1 MAKKAEKRTTKKS
14 MSKSTPK
21 TKVKKTVTRKAARKT
36 SEPAAVNIP
45 VSSFYRYI
53 SGCIETLYGTD
64 DPADLRAKAAVGKE
78 LADKAYME
86 AVVNDLKATELKHAP
101 AADKMRIVNASLA
114 QACSTLRK
122 IEASKKEG
130 RTPEN
135 MLRMLAKFSEG
146 IEGLEHLT
154 KLCASS
160 SSKASYKDT
169 LAQEKKLKAE
179 IDTYKRLAAEK
190 GEEAAAE
197 ELVAKA
203 SADMKERAAKSL
215 EDIKTAKQKIKAL
228 EGAAQL
234 LERIEAE
241 LNRG

>member
-1 MAKKAEKRTTKKS
+1 MTKKAEKRTTKKT

-21 TKVKKTVTRKAARKT
+21 TKVKKTVTRKAARKP
-36 SEPAAVNIP
+36 SEPATVNIP
-45 VSSFYRYI
+45 VSRFYRYI
-53 SGCIETLYGTD
+53 SECIKTLYGTN
-64 DPADLRAKAAVGKE
+64 DPAELRAEAAVGKE
-78 LADKAYME
+78 LAEKAYKE
-86 AVVNDLKATELKHAP
+86 AVANDLKATELKHMP
-101 AADKMRIVNASLA
+101 AADKMRIVNASLT
-114 QACSTLRK
+114 QAYSTLHK

-160 SSKASYKDT
+160 SKASHKDI
-169 LAQEKKLKAE
+169 LAQEQKLKAE
-179 IDTYKRLAAEK
+179 IEEYKRLASAK
-190 GEEAAAE
+190 GEEAAAD

-203 SADMKERAAKSL
+203 SADMKEKAAKGL

-234 LERIEAE
+234 LERLAAEAGE
-241 LNRG
+241 A

>member
-1 MAKKAEKRTTKKS
+1 MTKKAEKKMAKKS

-21 TKVKKTVTRKAARKT
+21 TKVKKPGARKAARKSSKSAT
-36 SEPAAVNIP
+36 VNIP
-45 VSSFYRYI
+45 VGDFYKYI

-64 DPADLRAKAAVGKE
+64 DPAELKVKAAVGKE
-78 LADKAYME
+78 LAENAYKE
-86 AVVNDLKATELKHAP
+86 AVANDLKATELKHMP
-101 AADKMRIVNASLA
+101 AADKMRIVSASLA
-114 QACSTLRK
+114 QAYSTLRK
-122 IEASKKEG
+122 IEANKKSG

-146 IEGLEHLT
+146 IEGLGHLT

-160 SSKASYKDT
+160 SKSSYKDT
-169 LAQEKKLKAE
+169 LAKEKKLNAE
-179 IDTYKRLAAEK
+179 IEAYKRLAAEK
-190 GEEAAAE
+190 GEEAAAD
-197 ELVAKA
+197 ELIAKA

-234 LERIEAE
+234 LERLAAE
-241 LNRG
+241 TGKA

>member
-1 MAKKAEKRTTKKS
+1 MAKKAEKRTTKKN

-21 TKVKKTVTRKAARKT
+21 TKVKKPGARKAARK
-36 SEPAAVNIP
+36 SSKSDAVNIP
-45 VSSFYRYI
+45 VSAFYKYI

-64 DPADLRAKAAVGKE
+64 DPAELRMKAAIGKE
-78 LADKAYME
+78 LAEKAYKE
-86 AVVNDLKATELKHAP
+86 AVENDLKATELKHVS

-114 QACSTLRK
+114 QAQSTLHK

-160 SSKASYKDT
+160 SKSSYKDT

-203 SADMKERAAKSL
+203 SADMKENAAKSL
-215 EDIKTAKQKIKAL
+215 EDIKTAKQKIKSL

-234 LERIEAE
+234 LERLAAEAGE
-241 LNRG
+241 A

>member
-1 MAKKAEKRTTKKS
+1 MVKKVEKRTTKKS

-21 TKVKKTVTRKAARKT
+21 TKVKKTVTRKAARKP

-64 DPADLRAKAAVGKE
+64 DPAELRAKAAVGKE
-78 LADKAYME
+78 LAEKAYKE
-86 AVVNDLKATELKHAP
+86 AVANDLKATELKHMP

-114 QACSTLRK
+114 QAHSTLHK

-160 SSKASYKDT
+160 SKASHKDI
-169 LAQEKKLKAE
+169 LAQEQKLKAE
-179 IDTYKRLAAEK
+179 IDEYKCLASEK
-190 GEEAAAE
+190 GEEAAAD

-203 SADMKERAAKSL
+203 SADMKEKAAKGL

-234 LERIEAE
+234 LERLATEAGE
-241 LNRG
+241 A

>member
-1 MAKKAEKRTTKKS
+1 MTKAEKRTTKKI

-21 TKVKKTVTRKAARKT
+21 TKVKKTVTRKAARK
-36 SEPAAVNIP
+36 SSKSAAVNIP
-45 VSSFYRYI
+45 VSAFYKYI
-53 SGCIETLYGTD
+53 SGCIETMYGTK
-64 DPADLRAKAAVGKE
+64 DPAELRAQAAVGKE
-78 LADKAYME
+78 LAEKAYKE
-86 AVVNDLKATELKHAP
+86 AVANDLKAKELKHMP

-114 QACSTLRK
+114 QAQATLRK
-122 IEASKKEG
+122 VETSKKSG

-160 SSKASYKDT
+160 SKESRRDM
-169 LAQEKKLKAE
+169 LAQERKLKAE
-179 IDTYKRLAAEK
+179 IDAYKRLVAEK
-190 GEEAAAE
+190 GEEAAAD

-203 SADMKERAAKSL
+203 SEAMKERAAKDL
-215 EDIKTAKQKIKAL
+215 EDIKTAEQKIKAL

-234 LERIEAE
+234 LERLAAE
-241 LNRG
+241 TGKA

>member
-21 TKVKKTVTRKAARKT
+21 TKARKTVTRKAARKT

-45 VSSFYRYI
+45 VSSFYKYI
-53 SGCIETLYGTD
+53 SACIETLYGTN
-64 DPADLRAKAAVGKE
+64 DPAELRAKAAVGKE
-78 LADKAYME
+78 IAENAYKE
-86 AVVNDLKATELKHAP
+86 AVANDLKATELKHMP

-114 QACSTLRK
+114 QAHSTLRK

-160 SSKASYKDT
+160 SKSAYKDT
-169 LAQEKKLKAE
+169 LAQEQKLNAE
-179 IDTYKRLAAEK
+179 IEAYKRLAAEK
-190 GEEAAAE
+190 GEEAAAD

-234 LERIEAE
+234 LERLAAAAGEA
-241 LNRG
+241 

>member
-1 MAKKAEKRTTKKS
+1 MAKKAEKRTTKKT

-21 TKVKKTVTRKAARKT
+21 TKVKKTVTRKAARK
-36 SEPAAVNIP
+36 SSKSAAVNIP
-45 VSSFYRYI
+45 VSAFYKYI

-64 DPADLRAKAAVGKE
+64 DPAELRAQADVGKE
-78 LADKAYME
+78 LAEKAYKE
-86 AVVNDLKATELKHAP
+86 AVANDLKATELKHMP

-114 QACSTLRK
+114 QAQATLRK
-122 IEASKKEG
+122 VEESKKSG

-160 SSKASYKDT
+160 SKASYKDIR
-169 LAQEKKLKAE
+169 AQEKKLTAE
-179 IDTYKRLAAEK
+179 IDAYKQLAAEK
-190 GEEAAAE
+190 GEEAAAD

-203 SADMKERAAKSL
+203 SADMKEKAAKDL
-215 EDIKTAKQKIKAL
+215 EDIKAAEQKIKAL

-234 LERIEAE
+234 LERLAAEA
-241 LNRG
+241 GKA

>member
-1 MAKKAEKRTTKKS
+1 MTKKAEKRMTKKIT
-14 MSKSTPK
+14 SKSTPK
-21 TKVKKTVTRKAARKT
+21 TKVKKTVARKT
-36 SEPAAVNIP
+36 ARKESESAAVNIP
-45 VSSFYRYI
+45 VGDFYKYI
-53 SGCIETLYGTD
+53 SSCIETLYGTD
-64 DPADLRAKAAVGKE
+64 DPAELRAKAAVGKE
-78 LADKAYME
+78 LAEKAYKE
-86 AVVNDLKATELKHAP
+86 AVANDLKATELKHVS
-101 AADKMRIVNASLA
+101 AADKMRIVNASLS

-122 IEASKKEG
+122 IETNKKSG

-160 SSKASYKDT
+160 SKSAYKDT
-169 LAQEKKLKAE
+169 LAKEQKLNAE
-179 IDTYKRLAAEK
+179 IETYKRLAAEK
-190 GEEAAAE
+190 GEEAAAD
-197 ELVAKA
+197 ELIARA

-234 LERIEAE
+234 LERLAAE
-241 LNRG
+241 TGKA

>member
-1 MAKKAEKRTTKKS
+1 MTKKVEKRMPKKS
-14 MSKSTPK
+14 TSKSTPK
-21 TKVKKTVTRKAARKT
+21 TKVKKTVTRKAARKP
-36 SEPAAVNIP
+36 SEPVAVNIP
-45 VSSFYRYI
+45 VSRFYRYI
-53 SGCIETLYGTD
+53 SECIKTLYGTN
-64 DPADLRAKAAVGKE
+64 DPAELRAEAAVGKE
-78 LADKAYME
+78 LAEKAYKE
-86 AVVNDLKATELKHAP
+86 AVANDLKATELKHMP

-114 QACSTLRK
+114 QAHSTLRK

-160 SSKASYKDT
+160 SKASYKDT
-169 LAQEKKLKAE
+169 LAQEEKLSAE

-190 GEEAAAE
+190 GEEAAAD

-203 SADMKERAAKSL
+203 SADMKEKAAKGL

-234 LERIEAE
+234 LERLAAEAGE
-241 LNRG
+241 A

>member
-1 MAKKAEKRTTKKS
+1 MTKKAEKRTTKKS

-21 TKVKKTVTRKAARKT
+21 TKVKKPVARKAARKP
-36 SEPAAVNIP
+36 SEPAAITIP
-45 VSSFYRYI
+45 VSRFYGYI
-53 SGCIETLYGTD
+53 SACIETLYGTK
-64 DPADLRAKAAVGKE
+64 DPAELRAQAAVGKE
-78 LADKAYME
+78 LAEKAYKE
-86 AVVNDLKATELKHAP
+86 AVANDLKAKELKYMS

-114 QACSTLRK
+114 QAHSTLRK
-122 IEASKKEG
+122 IETNKKSD

-160 SSKASYKDT
+160 SKSAYKDT
-169 LAQEKKLKAE
+169 LAQEQKLNAE
-179 IDTYKRLAAEK
+179 IEAYKRLAAEK
-190 GEEAAAE
+190 GEEAAAD

-203 SADMKERAAKSL
+203 SEDMKERAAKDL
-215 EDIKTAKQKIKAL
+215 EDIKTAEQKIKAL

-234 LERIEAE
+234 LERLAAE
-241 LNRG
+241 TGKA

>member
-1 MAKKAEKRTTKKS
+1 MTKKAEKKMAKKI

-21 TKVKKTVTRKAARKT
+21 TKVKKPGARKAARKSSKSAT
-36 SEPAAVNIP
+36 VNIP
-45 VSSFYRYI
+45 VGDFYKYI

-64 DPADLRAKAAVGKE
+64 DPAELKVKAAVGKE
-78 LADKAYME
+78 LAENAYKE
-86 AVVNDLKATELKHAP
+86 AVANDLKAKELKHMP
-101 AADKMRIVNASLA
+101 AADKMRIVSASLA
-114 QACSTLRK
+114 QAYSTLRK
-122 IEASKKEG
+122 IEANKKSG

-146 IEGLEHLT
+146 IEGLGHLT

-160 SSKASYKDT
+160 SKSSYKDT
-169 LAQEKKLKAE
+169 LAKEKKLNAE
-179 IDTYKRLAAEK
+179 IEAYKRLAAEK
-190 GEEAAAE
+190 GEEAAAD
-197 ELVAKA
+197 ELIAKA

-234 LERIEAE
+234 LERLAAE
-241 LNRG
+241 TGKA

>member
-1 MAKKAEKRTTKKS
+1 MAKKVEKRTTKKT

-21 TKVKKTVTRKAARKT
+21 TKVKKTVTRKAARK
-36 SEPAAVNIP
+36 SSKSAAVNIP
-45 VSSFYRYI
+45 VSRFYRYI
-53 SGCIETLYGTD
+53 SECIKTLYGTN
-64 DPADLRAKAAVGKE
+64 DPAELRAEAAVGKE
-78 LADKAYME
+78 LAEKAYKE
-86 AVVNDLKATELKHAP
+86 AVANDLKATELKHVS

-122 IEASKKEG
+122 IEANKKSG

-135 MLRMLAKFSEG
+135 MLRMLSKFSED

-160 SSKASYKDT
+160 SKSAYKDT
-169 LAQEKKLKAE
+169 LAQEQKLNAE
-179 IDTYKRLAAEK
+179 IEAYKRLAAEK
-190 GEEAAAE
+190 GEEAAAD
-197 ELVAKA
+197 ELIARA
-203 SADMKERAAKSL
+203 SADMKERAAKGL

-234 LERIEAE
+234 LERLAAEA
-241 LNRG
+241 GKA

>member
-1 MAKKAEKRTTKKS
+1 MTKKAEKRTTKKS

-21 TKVKKTVTRKAARKT
+21 TKIKKTVTRKTARKA
-36 SEPAAVNIP
+36 SEAAAVNIP
-45 VSSFYRYI
+45 VGDFYKYI

-64 DPADLRAKAAVGKE
+64 DPAELRVKAAVGKE
-78 LADKAYME
+78 LAENAYKE
-86 AVVNDLKATELKHAP
+86 AVENGLKATELKHVS

-114 QACSTLRK
+114 QAYSTLRK
-122 IEASKKEG
+122 IEENKKSG

-135 MLRMLAKFSEG
+135 MLRMLTKYSEG

-160 SSKASYKDT
+160 SKSAYKDT
-169 LAQEKKLKAE
+169 LAKEQKLNAE
-179 IDTYKRLAAEK
+179 IETYKRLAAEK
-190 GEEAAAE
+190 GEEAAAD
-197 ELVAKA
+197 ELIARA

-234 LERIEAE
+234 LERLAAE
-241 LNRG
+241 TGKA

>member
-1 MAKKAEKRTTKKS
+1 MTKKAEKRTTKKS

-21 TKVKKTVTRKAARKT
+21 TKVKKTGTRKAARKA
-36 SEPAAVNIP
+36 SETAAVNIP
-45 VSSFYRYI
+45 VSRFYGYI
-53 SGCIETLYGTD
+53 SECIETLYGTD
-64 DPADLRAKAAVGKE
+64 DPAELRAKAAVGKE
-78 LADKAYME
+78 LAENAYKE
-86 AVVNDLKATELKHAP
+86 AVANDLKATELKHVS

-114 QACSTLRK
+114 QAYSTLRK
-122 IEASKKEG
+122 IETNKKSG

-135 MLRMLAKFSEG
+135 MLLMLTKYSEG

-160 SSKASYKDT
+160 SKSAYKDT
-169 LAQEKKLKAE
+169 IAKEQKLNAE
-179 IDTYKRLAAEK
+179 IETYKRLAAEK
-190 GEEAAAE
+190 GEEAAAD
-197 ELVAKA
+197 ELIARA

-234 LERIEAE
+234 LERLAAE
-241 LNRG
+241 TGKD

>member
-1 MAKKAEKRTTKKS
+1 MTKAEKRTTKKI

-21 TKVKKTVTRKAARKT
+21 TKVKKTVTRKAARK
-36 SEPAAVNIP
+36 SSKSAAVNIP
-45 VSSFYRYI
+45 VSAFYKYI

-64 DPADLRAKAAVGKE
+64 DPAELRAQAAVGKG
-78 LADKAYME
+78 LAERAYKE
-86 AVVNDLKATELKHAP
+86 AVANDLKAKELKHMP
-101 AADKMRIVNASLA
+101 AADKMRIVNASMA

-122 IEASKKEG
+122 IEANKKSG

-146 IEGLEHLT
+146 IEGLGHLT

-160 SSKASYKDT
+160 KSAYKDT
-169 LAQEKKLKAE
+169 LAQEQKLNAE
-179 IDTYKRLAAEK
+179 IDEYKRLSLEK
-190 GEEAAAE
+190 GEEAAAD
-197 ELVAKA
+197 ELIARA
-203 SADMKERAAKSL
+203 SETMKERAAKGL

-234 LERIEAE
+234 LERLAAEA
-241 LNRG
+241 GKA

>member
-1 MAKKAEKRTTKKS
+1 MTKKAAKRTTKKI

-21 TKVKKTVTRKAARKT
+21 TKVKKTVTRKAARKS

-45 VSSFYRYI
+45 VSRFYRYI
-53 SGCIETLYGTD
+53 SDCIETLYGTK
-64 DPADLRAKAAVGKE
+64 DPAELRAKAAVGKE
-78 LADKAYME
+78 LAEKAYKE
-86 AVVNDLKATELKHAP
+86 AVANGLKATELKHMP

-122 IEASKKEG
+122 IEASKKSG

-154 KLCASS
+154 KLCSS
-160 SSKASYKDT
+160 SSKASYKDM
-169 LAQEKKLKAE
+169 LAQEQKLSAE

-203 SADMKERAAKSL
+203 SADMKERAANSL
-215 EDIKTAKQKIKAL
+215 KDIKTAKQKIKAL

-234 LERIEAE
+234 LERLAAEAGE
-241 LNRG
+241 A

>member
-1 MAKKAEKRTTKKS
+1 MTKKVEKRTTKKS

-21 TKVKKTVTRKAARKT
+21 TKVKKTVTRKAARK
-36 SEPAAVNIP
+36 SSKSAAVNIP
-45 VSSFYRYI
+45 VSAFYKYI
-53 SGCIETLYGTD
+53 SDCIETIYGTK
-64 DPADLRAKAAVGKE
+64 DPAELRTQAAIGKE
-78 LADKAYME
+78 LAEKAYKE
-86 AVVNDLKATELKHAP
+86 AVANDLKATELKHMP

-114 QACSTLRK
+114 QAQATLRK
-122 IEASKKEG
+122 VETSKKSG

-160 SSKASYKDT
+160 SKESHKDM
-169 LAQEKKLKAE
+169 LAQERKLNAE
-179 IDTYKRLAAEK
+179 IDEYKRLSLEK
-190 GEEAAAE
+190 GEEAAADD
-197 ELVAKA
+197 LIARA
-203 SADMKERAAKSL
+203 SEAMKERAAKGL

-234 LERIEAE
+234 LERLAAE
-241 LNRG
+241 TGKA

>member
-1 MAKKAEKRTTKKS
+1 MTKKAVKRTTKKI

-21 TKVKKTVTRKAARKT
+21 TKVKKTVTRKAARKS
-36 SEPAAVNIP
+36 SEPAAANIP
-45 VSSFYRYI
+45 VGSFYKYI
-53 SGCIETLYGTD
+53 SGCIETLYGTN
-64 DPADLRAKAAVGKE
+64 DPAELRAKAAVGKE
-78 LADKAYME
+78 LAEKAYNE

-146 IEGLEHLT
+146 IEGLGHLT
-154 KLCASS
+154 KLCAS

-179 IDTYKRLAAEK
+179 IDAYKRLAAEK

-203 SADMKERAAKSL
+203 SAEMKENAAKSL
-215 EDIKTAKQKIKAL
+215 KDIKTAKQKIKAL

-234 LERIEAE
+234 LERLAAE
-241 LNRG
+241 TGKA

>member
-1 MAKKAEKRTTKKS
+1 MAKKVEKSTTKKN

-21 TKVKKTVTRKAARKT
+21 TKVKKTVTRKAARKP

-78 LADKAYME
+78 LAEKAYME

-122 IEASKKEG
+122 VETNKKSG
-130 RTPEN
+130 RTPDN

-146 IEGLEHLT
+146 IEGLGHLT

-160 SSKASYKDT
+160 SKASYKDM
-169 LAQEKKLKAE
+169 LAQEQKLSAE

-190 GEEAAAE
+190 GEEAAAD
-197 ELVAKA
+197 ELVVKA
-203 SADMKERAAKSL
+203 CADMKEKAAKSL
-215 EDIKTAKQKIKAL
+215 KDIKTAKQKIKAL

-241 LNRG
+241 LNKG

>member
-45 VSSFYRYI
+45 VSSFYGYI
-53 SGCIETLYGTD
+53 SACIETLYGTK
-64 DPADLRAKAAVGKE
+64 DPAELRAQAAVGKE
-78 LADKAYME
+78 LAEKAYEE
-86 AVVNDLKATELKHAP
+86 AVANDLKATELKHVS

-114 QACSTLRK
+114 QAHSTLRK
-122 IEASKKEG
+122 IETNKKSG

-160 SSKASYKDT
+160 SKSAYKDT
-169 LAQEKKLKAE
+169 LAQEQKLKAE

-190 GEEAAAE
+190 GEETAAE

-241 LNRG
+241 LNKG

>member
-1 MAKKAEKRTTKKS
+1 MTKKAAKRTTKKN

-21 TKVKKTVTRKAARKT
+21 TKVKKPGARKAARKA
-36 SEPAAVNIP
+36 SKSAAVNIP
-45 VSSFYRYI
+45 VSAFYKYI

-78 LADKAYME
+78 LAEKAYME
-86 AVVNDLKATELKHAP
+86 AVVNDLKATELKHAS

-135 MLRMLAKFSEG
+135 MLRMLAKFSGG

-160 SSKASYKDT
+160 SKESHKDM
-169 LAQEKKLKAE
+169 LAQERKLKAE
-179 IDTYKRLAAEK
+179 IEAYKRLAAEK
-190 GEEAAAE
+190 GEEAAAD
-197 ELVAKA
+197 ELIAKA
-203 SADMKERAAKSL
+203 SEDMKERAAKSL
-215 EDIKTAKQKIKAL
+215 EDIKTAKQKVKAL

-234 LERIEAE
+234 LERLAAETGEA
-241 LNRG
+241 

>member
-1 MAKKAEKRTTKKS
+1 MTKKAEKRTTKKS

-21 TKVKKTVTRKAARKT
+21 TKVKKTVTRKTARK
-36 SEPAAVNIP
+36 SAESAAVNIP
-45 VSSFYRYI
+45 VSRFYGYI
-53 SGCIETLYGTD
+53 SECIETLYGTD
-64 DPADLRAKAAVGKE
+64 DPAELRAKAAVGKE
-78 LADKAYME
+78 LAENAYKE
-86 AVVNDLKATELKHAP
+86 AVANDLKATELKHVS

-122 IEASKKEG
+122 IEANKKSG

-135 MLRMLAKFSEG
+135 MLLMLAKFSEG

-160 SSKASYKDT
+160 SKAAYKDT
-169 LAQEKKLKAE
+169 LAKEQKLNAE
-179 IDTYKRLAAEK
+179 IETYKRLAAEK
-190 GEEAAAE
+190 GEEAAAD
-197 ELVAKA
+197 ELIAKA

-234 LERIEAE
+234 LERLAAE
-241 LNRG
+241 TGKA